1 MASQSSTTSNSGA
14 SGASRKHK
22 RLANKSNHTRVRIPH
37 IPLDMPGRYTTG
49 NVMAVTGWSHSTL
62 YNRIKEG
69 KFPPPCKSG
78 SLNFWDTATV
88 RTALGL

>member
-1 MASQSSTTSNSGA
+1 MARENAVKVTTSKKSA
-14 SGASRKHK
+14 VART
-22 RLANKSNHTRVRIPH
+22 SNHTRVRIPH

-69 KFPPPCKSG
+69 KFPLPSKSG
-78 SLNFWDTATV
+78 SLNYWDTATV
-88 RTALGL
+88 RKALGL